1 MNILKIT
8 DTITKLEFE
17 DRVITLIG
25 TAHVSKNSV
34 EDVKNLIEVENVDHI
49 CIELDES
56 RYENATKKQ
65 DWASLDLKT
74 VFKQGK
80 GFLLLVNL
88 ALSSYQ
94 KRLGDKT
101 GIKPG
106 EEILKAA
113 ELAKEKNIP
122 FSFCDREIQATLKRA
137 WRKSSFYNKIK
148 LLSYLL
154 QSSFSNEE
162 ISEKDLEDLKNQD
175 NLSSLLNELSKHLP
189 MIKTVLI
196 DERDQFLAKKIF
208 TSPGKRIVAVVGAGH
223 CPGIIENMKALEAKT
238 IDINTQ
244 KLSFVPQ
251 KSKLSKALP
260 YIIPTIIVAI
270 ILAGA
275 FTGDFNQT
283 VQAFKYWVIVN
294 AGLTGIMAILSL
306 AHPINI
312 IASMILAPFTSL
324 NPTIGVGF
332 ISAIIQV
339 SLKKPRVSDAQE
351 LHEQISKVK
360 KWYSNRILHA
370 FLVFI
375 ATSIGSAIGTFVAF
389 PMLISVIS

>member
-56 RYENATKKQ
+56 RYENATKEQ
-65 DWASLDLKT
+65 DWTSLDLKT

-270 ILAGA
+270 ILVGA
-275 FTGDFNQT
+275 FTGNFNQT

-389 PMLISVIS
+389 PMLISIIS